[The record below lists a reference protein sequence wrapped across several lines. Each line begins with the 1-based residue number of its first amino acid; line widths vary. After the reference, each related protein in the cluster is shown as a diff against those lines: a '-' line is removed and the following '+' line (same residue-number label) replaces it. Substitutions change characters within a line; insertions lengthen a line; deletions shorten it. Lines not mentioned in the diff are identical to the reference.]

1 MATWQRGAR
10 DSWPNLRLLGPALTL
25 GPCSRSAPECIL
37 QPQWAGSQVRL
48 CPNPQCP
55 RNDTVGP
62 LLRLSNWRTSG
73 AAVQFVDAAP
83 SAATVPTAAT
93 SLGRLGLAPLL
104 ATRAAAEEAAEAA
117 AQRSPRPALRSPTAR
132 PRGGLKPNALR
143 APPASPVVSPPRS
156 PVMPPAVA
164 PVTPPPATLP
174 LQLRAPAPMP
184 PPLRVN
190 RAFVSETD
198 LFGGFDDDVW
208 APNANCAPVQPQP
221 DQATWTDSSV
231 DSLASLALS
240 EEADE
245 GMAAPAP
252 PPGKLIRR
260 DSEYDASDDLDGDS
274 NDAWGSRV
282 ARHSSSNRAV
292 LAADG
297 TMRIG
302 DLVAATRRSTQALA
316 EQEYEEDSSRWY
328 DTV

>member
-1 MATWQRGAR
+1 
-10 DSWPNLRLLGPALTL
+10 
-25 GPCSRSAPECIL
+25 
-37 QPQWAGSQVRL
+37 
-48 CPNPQCP
+48 
-55 RNDTVGP
+55 
-62 LLRLSNWRTSG
+62 
-73 AAVQFVDAAP
+73 
-83 SAATVPTAAT
+83 
-93 SLGRLGLAPLL
+93 
-104 ATRAAAEEAAEAA
+104 
-117 AQRSPRPALRSPTAR
+117 
-132 PRGGLKPNALR
+132 
-143 APPASPVVSPPRS
+143 
-156 PVMPPAVA
+156 
-164 PVTPPPATLP
+164 
-174 LQLRAPAPMP
+174 MP
-184 PPLRVN
+184 PPLRVG

-208 APNANCAPVQPQP
+208 APSANGAPVQPQAQ
-221 DQATWTDSSV
+221 QATWSDSSA

-240 EEADE
+240 EADE
-245 GMAAPAP
+245 GVAAPAL

-282 ARHSSSNRAV
+282 AAARQSAHQAV